1 MCLDCA
7 LAYLGQTRMHV
18 EAESR
23 ATGGKLEGSRLS
35 QLHLY
40 TGLLEAS
47 DSLSQPEGDIE
58 FFSRL
63 YTKALSD
70 YGKAWT
76 LQNIHGKRF
85 DYIPHSVAQSLKRVA
100 PLIATSF
107 SPNPQGEAVCVLF

>member
-1 MCLDCA
+1 MCLDYA
-7 LAYLGQTRMHV
+7 LACLGQTRMHV